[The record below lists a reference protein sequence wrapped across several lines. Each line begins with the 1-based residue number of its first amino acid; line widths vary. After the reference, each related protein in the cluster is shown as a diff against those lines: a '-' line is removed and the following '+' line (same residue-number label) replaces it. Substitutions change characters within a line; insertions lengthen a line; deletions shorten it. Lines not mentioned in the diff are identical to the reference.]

1 MLTVPDSSPGG
12 ISVLVPEAMATAAGL
27 TAGAPAEVVLSGG
40 RLIVRP
46 ADAANSSGPAT
57 LIELLAGI
65 TPENR
70 HGEWA
75 PGPPVGRELL

>member
-12 ISVLVPEAMATAAGL
+12 IFVLVPEALATAAGL
-27 TAGAPAEVVLSGG
+27 IAGAPVEVVLSGG
-40 RLIVRP
+40 RLTVRP
-46 ADAANSSGPAT
+46 ADAATVAGPAT
-57 LIELLAGI
+57 LTELLAGI